1 VLEHRIEN
9 FCEYV
14 TSRLFGHVLH
24 LLMISRAIIIQLN
37 QAEELLDNP
46 LWIRAGQSTKDADT
60 ILKVFRDISSLCEV
74 FQVSFSDY

>member
-1 VLEHRIEN
+1 
-9 FCEYV
+9 
-14 TSRLFGHVLH
+14 
-24 LLMISRAIIIQLN
+24 MISRAIIIQLN